1 MGAYNEPGC
10 EIAYINYA
18 LNFDGISDQVE
29 LSPTFMN
36 GLGEFT
42 FQAMFYANEEQSGI
56 SNIIQHDGPDHDFYL
71 RYENGIFRAVQKHSD
86 SEYGV
91 IDIEEPEVTSGIKL
105 HLHMMVRFQHFI

>member
-1 MGAYNEPGC
+1 
-10 EIAYINYA
+10 
-18 LNFDGISDQVE
+18 
-29 LSPTFMN
+29 MN

-86 SEYGV
+86 LEYGV
-91 IDIEEPEVTSGIKL
+91 IDIEEPEANLWHQITFTYDGSISTFYLNGENKA
-105 HLHMMVRFQHFI
+105 HLI